1 MRPLGPG
8 ETLEQRLRE
17 VGIRITG
24 PRRAI
29 LQVLE
34 EAREHLD
41 VEEIMARARRVDSRI
56 HRATVYRTV
65 ELLKRL
71 GLLDELD
78 LLHVRGDR
86 HFYELRRGGD
96 HAHLICT
103 SCGRVLEPGGV
114 VRLCR
119 DQLAAGT
126 EFRIDY
132 IRLEVGGTCP
142 DCLAR
147 ERMERR

>member
-17 VGIRITG
+17 VSVRITA

-29 LQVLE
+29 LRVLE
-34 EAREHLD
+34 EAGEHLD
-41 VEEIMARARRVDSRI
+41 VDEILERARRLDPRI

-86 HFYELRRGGD
+86 HYYEIRRGGD

-103 SCGRVLEPGGV
+103 SCGRVVEPGGA

-119 DQLAAGT
+119 DELATRT
-126 EFRIDY
+126 EFRIEY

-147 ERMERR
+147 ERAERG

>member
-29 LQVLE
+29 LHVLE
-34 EAREHLD
+34 EAEEHLHA
-41 VEEIMARARRVDSRI
+41 EEIVARARRVDPRI

-119 DQLAAGT
+119 EHLAAGT

-132 IRLEVGGTCP
+132 IRLEVGGACP